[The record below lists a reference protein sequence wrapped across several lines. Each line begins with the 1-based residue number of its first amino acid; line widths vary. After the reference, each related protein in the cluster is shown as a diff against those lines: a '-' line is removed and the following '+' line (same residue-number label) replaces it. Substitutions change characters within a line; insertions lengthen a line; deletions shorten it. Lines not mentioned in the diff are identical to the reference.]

1 MSRTIRRCA
10 RALAAALAVCGILVI
25 AAPAASADPKIPFSQ
40 DVYARTH
47 LAKSGLDITVPP
59 GQFDGTI
66 DLATGEETGTLTL
79 PPATVTM
86 NLFGLIPVADASF
99 EMAPAGPI
107 TGHVDLATF
116 AVDTTASFNVKL
128 AKLTPHGTD
137 LNLVG
142 DGCTTMSP
150 ISVRMQGV
158 VNPATGGTFASTYT
172 IPQFQDCGLLTPV
185 ISALV
190 SGPGNTFVASFA
202 PHGSPPPSAPNDP
215 APAAPPL
222 ATIDAHGSV
231 TVGGTPAGATTLP
244 IDQHVEIPGPST
256 PPLIT
261 ATPAPAP
268 TTTTSPVPPLPLPP
282 VPVPPV
288 PAPPVTAPPVGTIGD
303 LLGSLLGGG

>member
-1 MSRTIRRCA
+1 
-10 RALAAALAVCGILVI
+10 
-25 AAPAASADPKIPFSQ
+25 
-40 DVYARTH
+40 
-47 LAKSGLDITVPP
+47 
-59 GQFDGTI
+59 
-66 DLATGEETGTLTL
+66 
-79 PPATVTM
+79 
-86 NLFGLIPVADASF
+86 
-99 EMAPAGPI
+99 MAPAGPI

-142 DGCTTMSP
+142 DGCTTMTP

-202 PHGSPPPSAPNDP
+202 PHGSPPPSAPSDP
-215 APAAPPL
+215 GTAPPAPL

-268 TTTTSPVPPLPLPP
+268 TTTHLAGSTG
-282 VPVPPV
+282 
-288 PAPPVTAPPVGTIGD
+288 PAFRPSQFHP
-303 LLGSLLGGG
+303 SLLHRSPHHPWAPSVVSSAHCSGAADATRPRVVGSGAARGRARLTCVSRGRAWTRPRCRRSCS

>member
-10 RALAAALAVCGILVI
+10 RALAAALAACGVVVI

-47 LAKSGLDITVPP
+47 LAKSGMDITVPR

-66 DLATGEETGTLTL
+66 DLATGEETGTLAL

-86 NLFGLIPVADASF
+86 KLFGLIPAADASF
-99 EMAPAGPI
+99 VLEPAGPI
-107 TGHVDLATF
+107 TGRVDLATY

-128 AKLTPHGTD
+128 AELTPHGTD

-142 DGCTTMSP
+142 DECTTTTP

-185 ISALV
+185 ISAFV

-202 PHGSPPPSAPNDP
+202 PHGSPPPASGDP
-215 APAAPPL
+215 TTPAAAPPL
-222 ATIDAHGSV
+222 VTLDAHGTV
-231 TVGGTPAGATTLP
+231 TVGGTPAVGTTLP
-244 IDQHVEIPGPST
+244 LDQHVEIPGTSL

-261 ATPAPAP
+261 ATPTPEP
-268 TTTTSPVPPLPLPP
+268 TTTTTA
-282 VPVPPV
+282 
-288 PAPPVTAPPVGTIGD
+288 APPVAPLLTAPPAGTVGG
-303 LLGSLLGGG
+303 LLRSLLGGG